1 MDNENKK
8 IVAIY
13 TRVSTTDQARE
24 GHSLEEQ
31 EKRLKARCVSNDYVV
46 YKVYTDAGI
55 SGKSAENRP
64 AYQQMLKDMK
74 KGKFNLIMAFKMDRI
89 SRSIIDFEEFFNEL
103 KKYNCGIEFLCENID
118 TTGAAGMMFARIL
131 GIFAQFERE
140 LIQERT
146 LVGVESAVNKGHIGG
161 KPPLGYKHK
170 LDDSGKHKLKEWEI
184 DKDEAEI
191 VKEIFELC
199 ASGKT
204 YFQISKI
211 LKEKYPNAISSI
223 KRNKE
228 TGEEKIIYRKWNDS
242 SISTILNN
250 KSYMGVYEYRK
261 CLKDKETIEIAGVV
275 PAIISEEL
283 YNDCQEMIARN
294 GRNYYRS
301 KNYLFV
307 QRLVCP
313 HCGRIMAC
321 NGCKNKMKKDYLYYK
336 CKDCGI
342 YVREE
347 LIENALINKLN
358 NLLELSSII
367 NNDYYIT
374 DSRTAEK
381 FNNCRLDHR
390 LRFAIDEK
398 IINDKKQLLD
408 STELNELWKMTSYE
422 TKCEFIGK
430 YIDTIVIK
438 ESKNKR
444 NKITSVEIIDLKL
457 KPNKVKQLL
466 NFEGNNLMDKI
477 IGTGVLKASIAEMKH
492 EKDANEYID
501 ILRNKYKFIAID
513 FLKEEDYFL
522 NPMLFKI
529 IKVKPK
535 SYIEKEKTIGLFLIE
550 SSNFIRDGLKIYNP
564 IRKEA
569 NNVL

>member
-1 MDNENKK
+1 MINEEKK

-31 EKRLKARCVSNDYVV
+31 EKRLRAMCEANNYKV

-55 SGKSAENRP
+55 SGKFAENRP

-74 KGKFNLIMAFKMDRI
+74 KGKFNLIVAFKMDRL
-89 SRSIIDFEEFFNEL
+89 SRSIIDFEEFFNET
-103 KKYNCGIEFLCENID
+103 KKYNCGVELLCEKID
-118 TTGAAGMMFARIL
+118 TSGAAGMMFARVL

-170 LDDSGKHKLKEWEI
+170 LDGSGKHKLKEWEI

-211 LKEKYPNAISSI
+211 LKEKYPNVISSI

-261 CLKDKETIEIAGVV
+261 SVKNKDTMEIIGVV

-301 KNYLFV
+301 KNYLFI

-313 HCGRIMAC
+313 HCGRILAC
-321 NGCKNKMKKDYLYYK
+321 NGCKNKMKNDYLYYK

-342 YVREE
+342 YLREE
-347 LIENALINKLN
+347 LIENALIIELN
-358 NLLELSSII
+358 NLLELSTII
-367 NNDYYIT
+367 KNNYYIT
-374 DSRTAEK
+374 DNRTAEK

-398 IINDKKQLLD
+398 IIKDKMELLD
-408 STELNELWKMTSYE
+408 SIELNELWKMASYE
-422 TKCEFIGK
+422 AKCEFINN

-438 ESKNKR
+438 ELKNKR
-444 NKITSVEIIDLKL
+444 NKITEIEITDLKL
-457 KPNKVKQLL
+457 KSNKVKQLL
-466 NFEGNNLMDKI
+466 DFENSNMLDKI
-477 IGTGVLKASIAEMKH
+477 VGSGVNKASIAEMKH
-492 EKDANEYID
+492 EKDAKDYIAL
-501 ILRNKYKFIAID
+501 LREKYKFAAFD
-513 FLKEEDYFL
+513 CFREEDYFT
-522 NPMLFKI
+522 NPLLFKI
-529 IKVKPK
+529 IKVNPK
-535 SYIEKEKTIGLFLIE
+535 SYVEKKKVYGLVLLE
-550 SSNFIRDGLKIYNP
+550 DTNLLKHCTTSY
-564 IRKEA
+564 
-569 NNVL
+569 NNVNQNA

>member
-1 MDNENKK
+1 MINEEKK

-31 EKRLKARCVSNDYVV
+31 EKRLRAMCEANNYKV

-74 KGKFNLIMAFKMDRI
+74 KGKFNLIVAFKMDRL
-89 SRSIIDFEEFFNEL
+89 SRSIIDFEEFFNET
-103 KKYNCGIEFLCENID
+103 KKYNCGVELLCEKID
-118 TTGAAGMMFARIL
+118 TSGAAGMMFARVL

-170 LDDSGKHKLKEWEI
+170 LDGSGKHKLKEWEI

-211 LKEKYPNAISSI
+211 LKEKYPNVISSI

-261 CLKDKETIEIAGVV
+261 SVKNKDTMEIIGVV

-301 KNYLFV
+301 KNYLFI

-313 HCGRIMAC
+313 HCGRILAC
-321 NGCKNKMKKDYLYYK
+321 NGCKNKMKNDYLYYK
-336 CKDCGI
+336 CKNCGI
-342 YVREE
+342 YLREE
-347 LIENALINKLN
+347 LIENALIIELN
-358 NLLELSSII
+358 NLLELSTII
-367 NNDYYIT
+367 KNNYYIT
-374 DSRTAEK
+374 DNRTAEK

-398 IINDKKQLLD
+398 IIKDKMELLD
-408 STELNELWKMTSYE
+408 SIELNELWKMASYE
-422 TKCEFIGK
+422 AKCEFINN

-438 ESKNKR
+438 ELKNKR
-444 NKITSVEIIDLKL
+444 NKITEIEITDLKL
-457 KPNKVKQLL
+457 KSNKVKQLL
-466 NFEGNNLMDKI
+466 DFENSNMLDKI
-477 IGTGVLKASIAEMKH
+477 VGSGVNKASIAEMKH
-492 EKDANEYID
+492 EKDAKDYIAL
-501 ILRNKYKFIAID
+501 LREKYKFAAFD
-513 FLKEEDYFL
+513 CFREEDYFT
-522 NPMLFKI
+522 NPLLFKI
-529 IKVKPK
+529 IKVNPK
-535 SYIEKEKTIGLFLIE
+535 SYVEKKKVYGLVLLE
-550 SSNFIRDGLKIYNP
+550 DTNLLKHCTTSY
-564 IRKEA
+564 
-569 NNVL
+569 NNVNQNA

>member
-1 MDNENKK
+1 MINEEKK

-31 EKRLKARCVSNDYVV
+31 EKRLRAMCEANNYKV

-64 AYQQMLKDMK
+64 AYQQMFKDMK
-74 KGKFNLIMAFKMDRI
+74 KGKFNLIVAFKMDRL
-89 SRSIIDFEEFFNEL
+89 SRSIIDFEEFFNET
-103 KKYNCGIEFLCENID
+103 KKYNCGVELLCEKID
-118 TTGAAGMMFARIL
+118 TSGAAGMMFARIL

-170 LDDSGKHKLKEWEI
+170 LDGSGKHKLKEWEI

-211 LKEKYPNAISSI
+211 LKEKYPNVISSI

-261 CLKDKETIEIAGVV
+261 SVKNKDTMEIIGVV

-301 KNYLFV
+301 KNYLFI

-313 HCGRIMAC
+313 HCGRILAC
-321 NGCKNKMKKDYLYYK
+321 NGCKNKMKNDYLYYK

-342 YVREE
+342 YLREE
-347 LIENALINKLN
+347 LIENALIIELN
-358 NLLELSSII
+358 NLLELSTII
-367 NNDYYIT
+367 KNNYYIT
-374 DSRTAEK
+374 DNRTAEK

-398 IINDKKQLLD
+398 IIKDKMELLD
-408 STELNELWKMTSYE
+408 SIELNELWKMTSYE
-422 TKCEFIGK
+422 AKCEFINN

-438 ESKNKR
+438 ELKNKR
-444 NKITSVEIIDLKL
+444 NKITEIEITDLKL
-457 KPNKVKQLL
+457 KSNKVKQLL
-466 NFEGNNLMDKI
+466 DFEY
-477 IGTGVLKASIAEMKH
+477 V
-492 EKDANEYID
+492 
-501 ILRNKYKFIAID
+501 R
-513 FLKEEDYFL
+513 
-522 NPMLFKI
+522 
-529 IKVKPK
+529 
-535 SYIEKEKTIGLFLIE
+535 
-550 SSNFIRDGLKIYNP
+550 
-564 IRKEA
+564 
-569 NNVL
+569 

>member
-1 MDNENKK
+1 MNNEKN

-31 EKRLKARCVSNDYVV
+31 EKRLKARCISNDYEI

-55 SGKSAENRP
+55 SGKSTENRA
-64 AYQQMLKDMK
+64 AYQQMIKDMK
-74 KGKFNLIMAFKMDRI
+74 KGKFNIIMAFKMDRI
-89 SRSIIDFEEFFNEL
+89 SRSIIDFEEFFNEI

-170 LDDSGKHKLKEWEI
+170 LDESGKHKLKQWEI
-184 DKDEAEI
+184 DNNEAEI
-191 VKEIFELC
+191 VKEIFDLC

-211 LKEKYPNAISSI
+211 LKEKYPMVISSI
-223 KRNKE
+223 KKDKN

-261 CLKDKETIEIAGVV
+261 CLKNKKTIEINGVV
-275 PAIISEEL
+275 PAIISKEL
-283 YNDCQEMIARN
+283 YYDCQDMIQRN

-301 KNYLFV
+301 KNYLFI

-321 NGCKNKMKKDYLYYK
+321 NGVKNKMKNDYLYYK

-347 LIENALINKLN
+347 LIETALLN
-358 NLLELSSII
+358 ELNSLLQLSNII
-367 NNDYYIT
+367 NDNYCIT
-374 DSRTAEK
+374 DNTTAEK
-381 FNNCRLDHR
+381 FNNCKLDHKI
-390 LRFAIDEK
+390 RFAIDEK
-398 IINDKKQLLD
+398 IIEDKRNLLD
-408 STELNELWKMTSYE
+408 SNELNELWEMTSYE
-422 TKCEFIGK
+422 SKCEFIGR
-430 YIDTIVIK
+430 YIDTITIK
-438 ESKNKR
+438 ERTNSNK
-444 NKITSVEIIDLKL
+444 KIIKVEVANLKL
-457 KPNKVKQLL
+457 KPNKIKELL
-466 NFEGNNLMDKI
+466 DFEEKNMIDKI
-477 IGTGVLKASIAEMKH
+477 IGSGVNKASITEMKH
-492 EKDANEYID
+492 DKDAIDYIEL
-501 ILRNKYKFIAID
+501 LRTKYNIIAFD
-513 FLKEEDYFL
+513 CFKEEDYFT
-522 NPMLFKI
+522 NPLLFKI
-529 IKVKPK
+529 IKVNPK
-535 SYIEKEKTIGLFLIE
+535 SYVEKKKVYGLLLVE
-550 SSNFIRDGLKIYNP
+550 DTNLLKHCTTKI
-564 IRKEA
+564 
-569 NNVL
+569 